1 MNIKKNMLRYE
12 KSLSKYATFDKDAK
26 GNFVLDM
33 TKLKADYENN
43 FDRLKNKGTRYQY
56 TFVKNG
62 LTYVLEK
69 YDFVHICYI
78 QYISNINV

>member
-1 MNIKKNMLRYE
+1 M
-12 KSLSKYATFDKDAK
+12 DKFNDYDMPDSK
-26 GNFVLDM
+26 GNLVLDM

-62 LTYVLEK
+62 IAYVLEK
-69 YDFVHICYI
+69 YEVID
-78 QYISNINV
+78 NDKK